1 VGARRLNRRRF
12 LGTVGAGALAAGTGL
27 TAARLRGG
35 DDPTAAGF
43 GRMFSLPPF
52 AEPTP
57 KLNEALMEMGSYGG
71 LLDAGDDLSV
81 GAETLFLEK
90 YIFTDESGYRF
101 AGNRLNPSNT
111 QSVAGTTF
119 LAQFMAHD
127 ITFDA
132 VSPLGRPAE
141 VSKTPNART
150 PAFDLESLY
159 GGGAALAPQLYDA
172 DEHAKFRVDR
182 SGRYEDVPRA
192 ENGTPLVGDPRND
205 QTAILAGFH
214 AAFLLFHNRLV
225 DRVGAGLDAR
235 AAFERA
241 RRETRWHYQWLIL
254 DEFLPHV
261 VGRELVDDVLK
272 NGRRVYRP
280 SGKPF
285 LPVEFSAGAFRF
297 GHSMIR
303 PSYRLNFEGDGG
315 KPFFAMTFDPAEN
328 GKADPNDLRGGFRSP
343 RRYVDWQSFFDFGDG
358 MAGPSKRIDTRI
370 STPLFQL
377 PLGAIPTREPPQSLI
392 QRDLLRHVTWG
403 LPSGQAIA
411 RELGAPVIDPF
422 DLRELKP
429 FGHGLDRSTPLWYY
443 VLKEAE
449 LVQGGTKLGPVGGRI
464 VAETVIGLLEL
475 DRSSFLHAKPRWKPT
490 VAGAKFGTVDL
501 LTFAGVD
508 PSARAV

>member
-1 VGARRLNRRRF
+1 
-12 LGTVGAGALAAGTGL
+12 
-27 TAARLRGG
+27 
-35 DDPTAAGF
+35 
-43 GRMFSLPPF
+43 MFSLPPF

-57 KLNEALMEMGSYGG
+57 ELTKALLELGAPGG
-71 LLDAGDDLSV
+71 LLDADDDLSV
-81 GAETLFLEK
+81 GPETLFLEK

-111 QSVAGTTF
+111 MSVAGTTF

-132 VSPLGRPAE
+132 MSPLGRPTE
-141 VSKTPNART
+141 VEKSPNART

-159 GGGAALAPQLYDA
+159 GGGSALAPQLYDP
-172 DEHAKFRVDR
+172 DEPAKLRIDR

-192 ENGTPLVGDPRND
+192 ENGTALIGDPRND

-214 AAFLLFHNRLV
+214 AGFLLFHNRLV
-225 DRVGAGLDAR
+225 DRVGGGLDAR
-235 AAFERA
+235 RAFERA

-254 DEFLPHV
+254 HEFLPHV
-261 VGRELVDDVLK
+261 VGQDLVDDVLR
-272 NGRRVYRP
+272 NGRRIYRP
-280 SGKPF
+280 SGGPYV
-285 LPVEFSAGAFRF
+285 PVEFAGAAFRF
-297 GHSMIR
+297 GHSMVR

-315 KPFFAMTFDPAEN
+315 KPFFAMTFDPAET
-328 GKADPNDLRGGFRSP
+328 GKADPNDLRGGVRSE
-343 RRYVDWQSFFDFGDG
+343 RRYVDWQSFFDFGDEQ
-358 MAGPSKRIDTRI
+358 AGPSKRIDTRI
-370 STPLFQL
+370 STPLFHL

-392 QRDLLRHVTWG
+392 QRDLLRHITWS

-411 RELGAPVIDPF
+411 REIGAPVIDAY

-429 FGHGLDRSTPLWYY
+429 FRQGLDRSTPLWYY

-464 VAETVIGLLEL
+464 VGETVIGLLEQ
-475 DRSSFLHAKPRWKPT
+475 DRGSFLRARPDWKPT
-490 VAGAKFGTVDL
+490 IGGETFGTADL

-508 PSARAV
+508 PSSRAV